1 MQRFKRHLIEI
12 WGPYTR
18 TTHLK
23 DGSGFT
29 TVQPL
34 QTPINATLDGKW
46 RGPYPGRTLR
56 GDHAAA
62 LATFATDRP
71 IMARYHMAGFAAIH
85 LADISYMRQ
94 SAQWVPLP

>member
-12 WGPYTR
+12 WGSVY
-18 TTHLK
+18 LK
-23 DGSGFT
+23 DRL
-29 TVQPL
+29 VPEPL
-34 QTPINATLDGKW
+34 QLPITATLDGKW

-62 LATFATDRP
+62 LATFAADRP